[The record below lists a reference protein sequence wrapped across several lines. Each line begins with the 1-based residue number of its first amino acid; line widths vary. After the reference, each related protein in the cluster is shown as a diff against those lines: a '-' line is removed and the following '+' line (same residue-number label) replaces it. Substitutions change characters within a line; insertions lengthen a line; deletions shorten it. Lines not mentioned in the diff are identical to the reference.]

1 MEEILTIQVEIKN
14 VLEVTGESAT
24 ARMILFEGE
33 AKGPYFSG
41 KILPGGVDTQRE
53 DTGLPLRLSARYMLE
68 GTDCDGKPCRIFI
81 ENQGEADS
89 TGQVQQVQQ
98 TVPNIITDSNC
109 LAWMEQTALTGRI
122 TPWEKGV
129 VIRIFKESQCTI
141 VSETAESAE

>member
-14 VLEVTGESAT
+14 VLEVTGKSAT
-24 ARMILFEGE
+24 VRMILFEGE

-53 DTGLPLRLSARYMLE
+53 DTGLPLRLSARYILE
-68 GTDCDGKPCRIFI
+68 GMDCDGKPCRIFI

-89 TGQVQQVQQ
+89 TGQVQR
-98 TVPNIITDSNC
+98 TVPNIITDSKC

-129 VIRIFKESQCTI
+129 VIHIFKESQCTI